1 MDQAFQYIFEN
12 AFTVFFQVGMLVF
25 GTICLAFGGLF
36 CAGKFFTQKSGDL
49 RVKARIIAIRAG
61 TSNLEDNKS
70 GMFYPVY
77 EYIDQNGAAIRAE
90 SDWGSSSLTD
100 KKIGT
105 TTYVYV
111 DPTNPTKVKTDMP
124 ILFVIGLFFLIF
136 AAGLYYGALTLF
148 PLTRFTIFGVLVAV
162 VIGAYKFKK
171 IIIPKHLRLS
181 KEDFQKKID
190 ARFLKERQ
198 ALPLLGQQDVT
209 KVQRT
214 QDGMTRKAAPILLLI
229 SLGMI
234 GGGFFMGHET
244 ISLTL
249 DGVPAYGKVMDYKSI
264 QGKKGTFY
272 SPIVSYVD
280 EEGTAHTFVNYVSAS
295 RKMYSIGEDV
305 PVVYLPGQET
315 AMIKGS
321 IIRWF
326 LPCFLWICGVLTL
339 FSAFSSFN
347 KSSRI

>member
-1 MDQAFQYIFEN
+1 MDQAFNYIFEN
-12 AFTVFFQVGMLVF
+12 AFPAFFQVAMLMF

-36 CAGKFFTQKSGDL
+36 CAGKFFTRKSGDL
-49 RVKARIIAIRAG
+49 RVKARIVAIRAG

-77 EYIDQNGAAIRAE
+77 EYIAQNGSAVRAE

-105 TTYVYV
+105 STYVYV
-111 DPTNPTKVKTDMP
+111 DPANPTKVKTEMP

-136 AAGLYYGALTLF
+136 AAGLYYAALTIF
-148 PLTRFTIFGVLVAV
+148 PVTRFTGFGVLAAL
-162 VIGAYKFKK
+162 VIAAYKFKK

-181 KEDFQKKID
+181 KDDFRKKID
-190 ARFLKERQ
+190 ARFMQERQ
-198 ALPLLGQQDVT
+198 ALPLLGQQEVT

-214 QDGMTRKAAPILLLI
+214 QDGMVRKAAPILLILA
-229 SLGMI
+229 LGLI

-249 DGVPAYGKVMDYKSI
+249 DGVPTRGKVVDYKSI

-272 SPIVSYVD
+272 SPVVSYID
-280 EEGTAHTFVNYVSAS
+280 AQGTPHTFVNYVSAS
-295 RKMYSIGEDV
+295 RRMYSIGEDV
-305 PVVYLPGQET
+305 PVVYLAGQET
-315 AMIKGS
+315 AMIDGS
-321 IIRWF
+321 VIRWL